1 MRLAPALILA
11 VLSLT
16 APLAVA
22 AAEDEPR
29 VDCGDI
35 RNTYES
41 NVCSERR
48 LAEADL
54 RLNDVYKRVLSQ
66 IARGGDETPYD
77 ATSWTE
83 SMKAAQRAWLGFR
96 DADCKG
102 VVPMEWSGGTGTT
115 AAVLG
120 CMITK
125 TEART
130 RELEERYDVR

>member
-1 MRLAPALILA
+1 MRLAPVLILA
-11 VLSLT
+11 VLSLAT
-16 APLAVA
+16 PYPA
-22 AAEDEPR
+22 AYADDEPR

-48 LAEADL
+48 LAEVDR
-54 RLNDVYKRVLSQ
+54 RLNDVYKRVLDH
-66 IARGGDETPYD
+66 IARDGGDKPYD
-77 ATSWTE
+77 PASWTE
-83 SMKAAQRAWLGFR
+83 SMKVAQRAWVAFR